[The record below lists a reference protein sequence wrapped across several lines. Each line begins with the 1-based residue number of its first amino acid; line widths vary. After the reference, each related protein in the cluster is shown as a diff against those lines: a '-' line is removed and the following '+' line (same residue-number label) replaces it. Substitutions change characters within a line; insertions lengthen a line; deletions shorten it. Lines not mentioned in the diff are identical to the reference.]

1 MLIPFRQGSF
11 AGKHAWWGM
20 NSNVIQG
27 SSPLTSSTKRASE
40 IGFET

>member
-11 AGKHAWWGM
+11 AGKHAWGV
-20 NSNVIQG
+20 NFNVIQG